1 MNRRDFI
8 KTGSVASFGV
18 MMFPGCAIKEK
29 DPTYHFFTE
38 AEAETIIAFS
48 EQLIPADE
56 IYGGATDACVI
67 YYIDRQL
74 KGTFKRHAKNYR
86 NNIKKLNDYCQLK
99 YGNSFTKLSEA
110 KQIEVMHMM
119 EKNRLDKSIW
129 KAPAG
134 FFKTVHL
141 HTKQGFYGS
150 AVHGGNK
157 NHLSFNMMGVDGMLQ
172 IRLEDPV
179 AYQTT
184 TNSKQEDG

>member
-1 MNRRDFI
+1 MDRREFI
-8 KTGSVASFGV
+8 KTTSVTSFGA
-18 MMFPGCAIKEK
+18 MLFPGCVIKEK

-56 IYGGATDACVI
+56 IYGGATDACVV

-74 KGTFKRHAKNYR
+74 NGTFKKHAKSYR
-86 NNIKKLNDYCQLK
+86 DNIKKLNDYCQLK
-99 YGNSFTKLSEA
+99 YDNSFAKLSEA
-110 KQIEVMHMM
+110 KQIEVMQMM

-129 KAPAG
+129 KTPAI
-134 FFKTVHL
+134 FFKTVHS

-157 NHLSFNMMGVDGMLQ
+157 NHISFNMMGVDGMLQ

-179 AYQTT
+179 AYQALN
-184 TNSKQEDG
+184 NSN